1 MFAKRLR
8 EAITEKG
15 ISQKELAEQVGISV
29 SALSQMLKGKTKP
42 RQITLKAIARVLDIA
57 LEELDKQPEID
68 ERLTVS
74 KSAKLMN
81 KSERFVRI
89 GLQRNLLPFGIAIK
103 TSSKYAYYMSSKKF
117 SEYKG
122 ITFK

>member
-42 RQITLKAIARVLDIA
+42 RQITLKAIARV
-57 LEELDKQPEID
+57 
-68 ERLTVS
+68 
-74 KSAKLMN
+74 
-81 KSERFVRI
+81 
-89 GLQRNLLPFGIAIK
+89 
-103 TSSKYAYYMSSKKF
+103 
-117 SEYKG
+117 
-122 ITFK
+122 